1 MPYLTISNV
10 LFKHGSLGE
19 CLYPTG
25 ILVSFKN
32 ITKEQREFG
41 DAVFESSFEKK
52 SIFCL
57 RLKLDYVI
65 GFSGQMI
72 KSEIG
77 ENVSHS
83 IQLWFAF
90 NC

>member
-1 MPYLTISNV
+1 MSAFIQQVYLFHSRT
-10 LFKHGSLGE
+10 
-19 CLYPTG
+19 P
-25 ILVSFKN
+25 
-32 ITKEQREFG
+32 QREFG
-41 DAVFESSFEKK
+41 DAVFESSFEKE

-83 IQLWFAF
+83 IHLWFAF